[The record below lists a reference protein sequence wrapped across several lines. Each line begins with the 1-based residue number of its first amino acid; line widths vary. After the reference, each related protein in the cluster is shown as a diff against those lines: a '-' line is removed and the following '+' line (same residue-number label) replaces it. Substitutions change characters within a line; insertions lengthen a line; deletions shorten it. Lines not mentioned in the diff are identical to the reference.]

1 MKSAS
6 IDRTA
11 ALKNERSSR
20 INESRRDRA
29 LTLQLPGFDV
39 DSPSALHRTD
49 HRRSDERAAGFY
61 ARHLFM
67 PLLAVLL
74 LAWMFDLTQLDWR
87 VSNWFFDPVA
97 MRFPLR
103 DNPFL
108 EIGLHH
114 IVKYVVVTFA
124 IAMAALTM
132 ASFLKP
138 QWRRYRPIL
147 IFLVLSL
154 GLSSAA
160 VSELK
165 TLTGHHCPYEL
176 AAYGGDMPFF
186 GVFDARP
193 KGVPAGRCWPGGHAS
208 TAFCLF
214 GLYFALRWT
223 GRRQMANQIL
233 LGILLLGAVLGMGRV
248 AQGAHFVSHNLWSA
262 VICWLLSLGLY
273 ELLLRR
279 RKFGRFP

>member
-1 MKSAS
+1 MERVSA
-6 IDRTA
+6 
-11 ALKNERSSR
+11 
-20 INESRRDRA
+20 
-29 LTLQLPGFDV
+29 
-39 DSPSALHRTD
+39 
-49 HRRSDERAAGFY
+49 FY
-61 ARHLFM
+61 VRHLLL
-67 PLLAVLL
+67 PLLAGLL
-74 LAWMFDLTQLDWR
+74 LAWLFDLTRLDWR
-87 VSNWFFDPVA
+87 MSNWFFDSQA

-114 IVKYVVVTFA
+114 IVKYVVVVFA
-124 IAMAALTM
+124 VAVAAVTI

-138 QWRRYRPIL
+138 QWRHYRPLL

-165 TLTGHHCPYEL
+165 TLTGLHCPYEL
-176 AAYGGDMPFF
+176 TAYGGDMPFF
-186 GVFDARP
+186 GVFDVRP

-214 GLYFALRWT
+214 GLYFALGWV
-223 GRRQMANQIL
+223 GRREQANAIL
-233 LGILLLGAVLGMGRV
+233 LGTLLLGLVLGMGRV
-248 AQGAHFVSHNLWSA
+248 AQGAHFMSHNLWSA
-262 VICWLLSLGLY
+262 LICWLLTLGLY